1 MRTRSIRARLTI
13 VYAVVLLTACA
24 VLLVLNYTLLYGSL
38 FRDVSSPIERPSSTS
53 TALVSRGQERV
64 IDKKAVLEAQ
74 RRQLDQLR
82 SQTLV
87 RTAETS
93 VLTLAVI
100 AIVGLGVSWW
110 VAGRATRPLRRLT
123 AATRRI
129 SQDRLHERVALD
141 GPENE
146 LKELA
151 DTFDDMI
158 ARLEAAFRSQ
168 RRFVADAAHELRTPL
183 AIARTSVEVQL
194 GRVGATTRQWEGTAG
209 TVLEATR
216 RAETLLAGLLALA
229 RSDSGVLDIAEYDL
243 AVSASRAVS
252 EVDEEAEQLG
262 LTLRTD
268 LRPAPLL
275 GDAVLLDR
283 LAANI
288 VINAVRHNRC
298 SGWLEVSTATLD
310 GHAVLTARN
319 SGALIDDQQLAD
331 AFEPFHRLPQ
341 NGRESRSGSGLGLAI
356 VRSIVEAHQ
365 GDVRAEAIPG
375 GGLSVIVSLPAA
387 HAERRHPSA

>member
-38 FRDVSSPIERPSSTS
+38 FRDVSSPIERLSSTS
-53 TALVSRGQERV
+53 TALVSPGDERV

-74 RRQLDQLR
+74 RRELDRLR

-100 AIVGLGVSWW
+100 AVVGLGVSWW

-183 AIARTSVEVQL
+183 AIARTSAEVQL
-194 GRVGATTRQWEGTAG
+194 GRVGTTTRQWEGMAG

-229 RSDSGVLDIAEYDL
+229 RSDSGVLDIAEHDL

-288 VINAVRHNRC
+288 VINAVRHNRR
-298 SGWLEVSTATLD
+298 SGWLEVSTATVD
-310 GHAVLTARN
+310 GHSVLTVRN
-319 SGALIDDQQLAD
+319 SGAVIDDPQLAD
-331 AFEPFHRLPQ
+331 AFEPFHRLPHS
-341 NGRESRSGSGLGLAI
+341 GRESRSGSGLGLAI
-356 VRSIVEAHQ
+356 VRSIVQAHH
-365 GDVRAEAIPG
+365 GDVRAEAVAE
-375 GGLSVIVSLPAA
+375 GGLLVVVSLPAA
-387 HAERRHPSA
+387 PT